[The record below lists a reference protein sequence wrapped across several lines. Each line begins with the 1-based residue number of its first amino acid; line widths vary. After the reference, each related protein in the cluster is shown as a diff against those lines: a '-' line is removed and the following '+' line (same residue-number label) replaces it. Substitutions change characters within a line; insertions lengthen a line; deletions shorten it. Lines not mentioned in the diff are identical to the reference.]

1 MHCRFSR
8 FGARFAAVT
17 ASSLLVV
24 AALGAQTTL
33 PDAPSAVQ
41 TNAMQ
46 SSMVQPTEGTG
57 EQASSSQAQ
66 PAPQDKHGDVAA
78 PPPILQQQKRVFG
91 VLPNYTSISGG
102 TRPKPAGWKTDSEVA
117 WKQSTDY
124 VGLIYTFSTSA
135 IAYGQDTHPSL
146 DTVNGGNAP
155 VWAYMWRGLLD
166 RTDQTALGTL
176 LFPALLH
183 QDTRY
188 YAMGTGSKVRRT
200 LHAAESVVIAHSY
213 SGRPVF
219 NVAGLAGKVGAQ
231 AVSTTYYPAG
241 SEDFGVLASKFTYA
255 CLRQAGFTILREFSP
270 DIAQHLHRHHAKP

>member
-1 MHCRFSR
+1 M
-8 FGARFAAVT
+8 T

-24 AALGAQTTL
+24 AAVSAQTTL
-33 PDAPSAVQ
+33 PDAPSATQGNTVQ
-41 TNAMQ
+41 F
-46 SSMVQPTEGTG
+46 SLVQPMSLQG

-66 PAPQDKHGDVAA
+66 ALPQDKHGDV
-78 PPPILQQQKRVFG
+78 PPPPQILQQQKRVFG
-91 VLPNYTSISGG
+91 VLPNYTSVSGG
-102 TRPKPAGWKTDSEVA
+102 TRPKPAGWKTDSAVA

-135 IAYGQDTHPSL
+135 VAFGQDTHPSL

-188 YAMGTGSKVRRT
+188 YAMGTGSKVKRT

-270 DIAQHLHRHHAKP
+270 DIAQHLHRHHAKR

>member
-8 FGARFAAVT
+8 FGGRFAAVT
-17 ASSLLVV
+17 ACSLLVV
-24 AALGAQTTL
+24 AALGAQMTL
-33 PDAPSAVQ
+33 PDAPSATQ
-41 TNAMQ
+41 TNGMQ
-46 SSMVQPTEGTG
+46 LSQVQPMEGME

-66 PAPQDKHGDVAA
+66 AAPQDKHGDVAPA
-78 PPPILQQQKRVFG
+78 PPILQQQKRVFG

-155 VWAYMWRGLLD
+155 AWAYMWRGLLD

-188 YAMGTGSKVRRT
+188 YAMGTGSKVKRT
-200 LHAAESVVIAHSY
+200 LHAAESVVVAHSY

-270 DIAQHLHRHHAKP
+270 DIAQHLHRHHSKP